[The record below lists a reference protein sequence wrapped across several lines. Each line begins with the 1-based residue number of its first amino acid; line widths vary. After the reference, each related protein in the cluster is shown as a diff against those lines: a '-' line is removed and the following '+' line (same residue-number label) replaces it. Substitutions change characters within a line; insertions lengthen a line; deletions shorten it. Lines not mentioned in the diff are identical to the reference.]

1 MERIED
7 QLVVLTKTQITPK
20 NIVNKNIDK
29 DRPIF
34 KTIERLD
41 EQVVKLKELPLNP
54 LINELM
60 KRLDQLDISKPSTSG
75 TKIINTTNDYSKM
88 KIEELE
94 NIFKTN
100 ENLQHIKMHN
110 YQPKPKTRNYYL
122 KPTLLDIQYKER
134 GQQY

>member
-20 NIVNKNIDK
+20 HIVNKNIDK

-34 KTIERLD
+34 KPIERLD
-41 EQVVKLKELPLNP
+41 EQVVKLKELPLNT

-100 ENLQHIKMHN
+100 EDLQLNKMHN
-110 YQPKPKTRNYYL
+110 YQPRPKTRNYYL
-122 KPTLLDIQYKER
+122 KPTLLDI
-134 GQQY
+134 